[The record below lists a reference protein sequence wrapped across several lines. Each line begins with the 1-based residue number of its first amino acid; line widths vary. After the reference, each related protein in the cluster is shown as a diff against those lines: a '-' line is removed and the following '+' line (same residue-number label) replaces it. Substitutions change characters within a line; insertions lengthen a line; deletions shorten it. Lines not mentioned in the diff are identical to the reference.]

1 MAALL
6 LILKELVI
14 LALESALAEWIK
26 KKVKRNGKET
36 DKERP
41 PKKKKSE
48 REV

>member
-14 LALESALAEWIK
+14 LALKSAVVEWIK

-41 PKKKKSE
+41 PKKKRVK
-48 REV
+48 EV